1 MLIQTIKKLNKEK
14 GISYRKLAIEFNCS
28 FAWLNEVVNGKK
40 DPNLHLLREVA
51 RYTGKSYNELMEIYI
66 PINQEKTIDLQI
78 IRELFSRR
86 TSQTPQRHIRPLA
99 IRPSFIEQRLIDN
112 IKEVTEFD
120 FNQVTLNYNHL
131 MKPHKHKNEGI
142 SYAILLGDFEGGA
155 LCVEDGNR
163 FEEKNVW
170 FTFNG
175 KKNHWVEPFS
185 GERYSLIL
193 YKKKS

>member
-14 GISYRKLAIEFNCS
+14 GISYRDLAIEFKCS

-51 RYTGKSYNELMEIYI
+51 RYTGKSYDALMEVYI
-66 PINQEKTIDLQI
+66 PINQEKAIDLDI
-78 IRELFSRR
+78 IRELFARR
-86 TSQTPQRHIRPLA
+86 KTQTPQRHIRPLVK
-99 IRPSFIEQRLIDN
+99 RPSFIEKKLIEN
-112 IKEVTEFD
+112 IKEVTDFE

-131 MKPHKHKNEGI
+131 MKAHRHKNEGI
-142 SYAILLGDFEGGA
+142 SHAILLGDFEGGA

-175 KKNHWVEPFS
+175 TKNHWVEPFS
-185 GERYSLIL
+185 GERFSLIL
-193 YKKKS
+193 YKR